1 MLQRYYDGGS
11 RIVVPF
17 SVRCSLLLLASYQR
31 RVAFAGFNDYID
43 VMLVVAAS
51 DGTFVEV

>member
-1 MLQRYYDGGS
+1 MQRYYDGGS
-11 RIVVPF
+11 HIVVAF
-17 SVRCSLLLLASYQR
+17 SVRCGLLLLASYQR
-31 RVAFAGFNDYID
+31 RIAFAGFNDYID